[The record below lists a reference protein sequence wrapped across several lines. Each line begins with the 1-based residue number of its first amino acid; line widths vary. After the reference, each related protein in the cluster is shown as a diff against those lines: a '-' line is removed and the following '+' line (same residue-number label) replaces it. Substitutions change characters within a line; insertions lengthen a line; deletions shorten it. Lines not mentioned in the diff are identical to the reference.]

1 MKSGRAFSLGL
12 VHGPTVKLQKEEFLY
27 ELLWMADT
35 ILNPTWNNLF
45 DNFETWA
52 ARKGLLRR
60 LHELEH
66 RRFLEH
72 SLAPSLERILQL
84 TELGR
89 LHALG
94 GRDPEA
100 CWARPWDRRWRLV
113 IFDVPTRHNSAR
125 CRLRRHLRA
134 RHFGYLQNSVWISPD
149 PTSEERQLLRD
160 AKVDV
165 ESLLFLEAHPC
176 GGESDADIAAG
187 AWDFPGINE
196 AYTRYLAVLKEH
208 PRRENHGNSARRS
221 IQAWIRSERLA
232 WLEAIELDPLLP
244 TCLCPKDYLG
254 PKAWDARQRAIPEVR
269 RTWEPLEK

>member
-1 MKSGRAFSLGL
+1 M
-12 VHGPTVKLQKEEFLY
+12 KLQTEEFLY
-27 ELLWMADT
+27 EVLWMADT
-35 ILNPTWNNLF
+35 ILNPTWNNLL

-66 RRFLEH
+66 RRFLEG
-72 SLAPSLERILQL
+72 SPTASLERILHL
-84 TELGR
+84 TESGR

-113 IFDVPTRHNSAR
+113 IFDVPTKQNSAR
-125 CRLRRHLRA
+125 CQLRRHLRA

-149 PTSEERQLLRD
+149 PLNDVRQLLRGT
-160 AKVDV
+160 KVDV
-165 ESLLFLEAHPC
+165 ESLLFLEADPC
-176 GGESDADIAAG
+176 GGESNVDIAAG

-196 AYTRYLAVLKEH
+196 AYTRYLAVLKE
-208 PRRENHGNSARRS
+208 PRRPETRGDSARRS
-221 IQAWIRSERLA
+221 LQAWIRNEQSA

-244 TCLCPKDYLG
+244 KCLCPSGYLG
-254 PKAWDARQRAIPEVR
+254 PKAWDARQRAIPEIR
-269 RTWEPLEK
+269 RRWEQLEK

>member
-12 VHGPTVKLQKEEFLY
+12 VHDPTVKLQTEEFLY
-27 ELLWMADT
+27 EVLWMADT
-35 ILNPTWNNLF
+35 ILNPTWNNLL

-60 LHELEH
+60 LHELER
-66 RRFLEH
+66 RRFLER
-72 SLAPSLERILQL
+72 SPTAALERVLQL
-84 TELGR
+84 TESGR

-113 IFDVPTRHNSAR
+113 IFDVPTNRNSAR
-125 CRLRRHLRA
+125 CRLRRHFRA
-134 RHFGYLQNSVWISPD
+134 RHFGYLQDSVWISPD
-149 PTSEERQLLRD
+149 PMNEERQLLQG

-187 AWDFPGINE
+187 AWDFTRINE
-196 AYTRYLAVLKEH
+196 AYTRYLAVLKKH
-208 PRRENHGNSARRS
+208 PRRETRGDFARRA
-221 IQAWIRSERLA
+221 IQAWIRNEQSA

-244 TCLCPKDYLG
+244 KCLCPTGYLG
-254 PKAWDARQRAIPEVR
+254 PKAWDVGCLRCGRNY
-269 RTWEPLEK
+269 